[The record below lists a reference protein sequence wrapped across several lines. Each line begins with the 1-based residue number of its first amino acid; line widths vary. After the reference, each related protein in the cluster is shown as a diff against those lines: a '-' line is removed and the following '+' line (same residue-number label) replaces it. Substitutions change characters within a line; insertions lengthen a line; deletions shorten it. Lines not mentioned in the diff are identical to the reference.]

1 MKEETNEIQQSPE
14 PVLKEEEREKE
25 KFSKANIF
33 IRGTN
38 IVKQTHIYRIILYST
53 YINDNDEETEA
64 MGHSYHVD
72 RSHSRHQQTEIFSHT
87 HRHTHAPHE
96 ETAYMHVQVIRYTLF
111 TESHIKYMCV
121 QKYFYIYR
129 ICIFTESAYKYN
141 HHLYMGT

>member
-72 RSHSRHQQTEIFSHT
+72 R
-87 HRHTHAPHE
+87 
-96 ETAYMHVQVIRYTLF
+96 
-111 TESHIKYMCV
+111 
-121 QKYFYIYR
+121 
-129 ICIFTESAYKYN
+129 
-141 HHLYMGT
+141 